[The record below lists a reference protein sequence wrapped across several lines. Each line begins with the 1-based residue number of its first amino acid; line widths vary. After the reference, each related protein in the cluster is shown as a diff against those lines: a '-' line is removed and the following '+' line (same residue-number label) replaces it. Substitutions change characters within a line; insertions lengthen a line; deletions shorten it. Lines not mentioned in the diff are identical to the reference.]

1 MLGLHEASEEVVSNQ
16 FKVVLSI
23 ETDELLVSLL
33 DEVDCVIGDDVLE
46 NQEMV
51 VELVSML
58 VLFSLAS

>member
-33 DEVDCVIGDDVLE
+33 DEVDCVIGDDVFE
-46 NQEMV
+46 YQEMV
-51 VELVSML
+51 VELASML
-58 VLFSLAS
+58 VLSFLAS